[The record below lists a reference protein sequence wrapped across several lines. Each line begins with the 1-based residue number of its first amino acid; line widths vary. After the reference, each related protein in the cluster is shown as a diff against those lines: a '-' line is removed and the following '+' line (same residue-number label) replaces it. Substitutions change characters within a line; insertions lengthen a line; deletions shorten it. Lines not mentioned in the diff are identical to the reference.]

1 MLGASRHE
9 APLAPEARPVDRA
22 SRPRYCVWEI
32 TLRCDLACR
41 HCGSRAG
48 HARPDELDTEEC
60 LDVIR
65 QLAEL
70 GVREVSLI
78 GGEVYLRPDWTTLIA
93 AVRDHG
99 MRCGVVTGGRG
110 MTLERARAAKAAG
123 ISGVSVSLD
132 GLEAAHD
139 QLRALRG
146 SFQAARSALHALR
159 QADIPIAVNTQVNQL
174 SRGDL
179 EGLSELLF
187 ELGVYGWQVQL
198 TVAMGRAADN
208 PELLLQPY
216 ELLDVIPRLA
226 ALAEA
231 CHARGVRFEPGNNV
245 GYFGPHEHALR
256 RALPGQHTRG
266 CTAGLATLGIEASGD
281 VKGCPSLP
289 SRDYVGGNLR
299 SSTLQD
305 IWERAGALRFTRD
318 RTEAELWGFCKSCY
332 YARECRA
339 GCSWTSHVLFGRRGN
354 NPYCHHRAL
363 ELAAS
368 GRRERLVQ
376 TAKAPGEPFDQGHFE
391 LVEEALGLKHPD
403 YVE

>member
-1 MLGASRHE
+1 M
-9 APLAPEARPVDRA
+9 DRA
-22 SRPRYCVWEI
+22 SRPRYCVWEV

-48 HARPDELDTEEC
+48 HARPDELNTEEC
-60 LDVIR
+60 LAVIR

-78 GGEVYLRPDWTTLIA
+78 GGEVYLRPDWTTLVA
-93 AVRDHG
+93 SVRDHG

-123 ISGVSVSLD
+123 VSGVSVSLD
-132 GLEAAHD
+132 GLEEAHD
-139 QLRALRG
+139 ELRALRG
-146 SFQAARSALHALR
+146 SFQAALSALRALR
-159 QADIPIAVNTQVNQL
+159 QADIPLAVNTQVNQL
-174 SRGDL
+174 SRDDL
-179 EGLSELLF
+179 EALSELLF

-198 TVAMGRAADN
+198 TVAMGRAADHA
-208 PELLLQPY
+208 ELLLQPY

-256 RALPGQHTRG
+256 RGQPGQHTQG
-266 CTAGLATLGIEASGD
+266 CTAGLATLGIEANGD

-305 IWERAGALRFTRD
+305 IWERSSALRFARD
-318 RTEAELWGFCKSCY
+318 RTEAELWGFCQSCY

-363 ELAAS
+363 TLAAS
-368 GRRERLVQ
+368 GRQERLVQ
-376 TAKAPGEPFDQGHFE
+376 IAKAPGEPFDQGRFE
-391 LVEEALGLKHPD
+391 LVEEALGLNHPD